1 MYVDIVGPRPFER
14 FTPITI
20 QNCRSLKQV
29 AGTTMNCRKNKSRK
43 DGDFLADSFHVHRLP
58 MSFALYRR
66 PISGFDEQG
75 RNLLFY
81 AVRGNRD
88 DGGGKAVEV

>member
-1 MYVDIVGPRPFER
+1 
-14 FTPITI
+14 
-20 QNCRSLKQV
+20 
-29 AGTTMNCRKNKSRK
+29 MNCRKNKSRK
-43 DGDFLADSFHVHRLP
+43 DGDFPADSFRVHRLP

-75 RNLLFY
+75 RTLLFY

-88 DGGGKAVEV
+88 DGGGEKVSSKDHQSC